1 MNNTWKILANRA
13 KTATEEAQS
22 VVVTARARVTQLQA
36 SLDHIETLRVDYITR
51 YHATQKEMHM
61 IADNLAYRQF
71 LEHLGSLTERVTAQM
86 ETAQAELESVKALW
100 SEAYKQQLK
109 MEAMVERD
117 ATNKKNAA
125 IKLEQK
131 QTDQAGITQFN
142 LR

>member
-1 MNNTWKILANRA
+1 
-13 KTATEEAQS
+13 
-22 VVVTARARVTQLQA
+22 
-36 SLDHIETLRVDYITR
+36 
-51 YHATQKEMHM
+51 M

-86 ETAQAELESVKALW
+86 ETAQAELERVKALW
-100 SEAYKQQLK
+100 SEAYRQQLK

>member
-1 MNNTWKILANRA
+1 MKNTWKILANRA
-13 KTATEEAQS
+13 KVSADEAQS
-22 VVVTARARVTQLQA
+22 VVVTARARVSQLQG
-36 SLDHIETLRVDYITR
+36 SLDHIETLRVDYVTR

-71 LEHLGSLTERVTAQM
+71 LEHLSSLTERVSAQM
-86 ETAQAELESVKALW
+86 ETAKAEVERVKALW
-100 SEAYKQQLK
+100 SEAYKHQLK